1 MAIDERSRHAMY
13 LRLEEVLGAEQ
24 ATTLMEHLPPV
35 GWSDVATR
43 RDIEVLTGEI
53 GSLQAATTRDVD
65 GLGRE
70 IGSLRAAITHG
81 FDELRDQIRAAE
93 SAAKRDL
100 DAMEKSTL
108 GTLRSE
114 IAQAFS
120 AQTRTLVMTQLGSVV
135 AAVALAFAAVKL
147 A

>member
-35 GWSDVATR
+35 GWADVATR
-43 RDIEVLTGEI
+43 RDIEMLRV
-53 GSLQAATTRDVD
+53 ATTHDV
-65 GLGRE
+65 E
-70 IGSLRAAITHG
+70 SLR
-81 FDELRDQIRAAE
+81 
-93 SAAKRDL
+93 RDL
-100 DAMEKSTL
+100 GATEKYVL

-135 AAVALAFAAVKL
+135 AAVALAFGAAKL
-147 A
+147 G